1 MEGTFADTA
10 TAVVAKL
17 CINFQLAVCVF
28 LRRMDRTILLQ
39 LAFFAGTAILD
50 MILRHSCAHD
60 AQIVQGRLDAVI
72 GTAACCD
79 LEFMRQGYPTIA
91 LIEACM
97 DFIAQRIGIIQTILT
112 GGCLAGNHRTHLAAC
127 TADGKPCLCQMRAEG
142 INIMISNPRNL
153 NRQTGGH
160 HHVSIT
166 IKPCRF
172 RNDTCFLCG
181 NASVSGDD
189 ASVEQIRALML
200 QKAHAL
206 YALDILGAQGTALRR
221 SLALQLI
228 NKFLQ
233 CLCGQLHRIPTAF
246 ALCFILR
253 RKRGTFRC
261 AERQLLFKCGNK
273 IRADCL

>member
-1 MEGTFADTA
+1 
-10 TAVVAKL
+10 
-17 CINFQLAVCVF
+17 
-28 LRRMDRTILLQ
+28 
-39 LAFFAGTAILD
+39 
-50 MILRHSCAHD
+50 
-60 AQIVQGRLDAVI
+60 
-72 GTAACCD
+72 
-79 LEFMRQGYPTIA
+79 
-91 LIEACM
+91 
-97 DFIAQRIGIIQTILT
+97 
-112 GGCLAGNHRTHLAAC
+112 
-127 TADGKPCLCQMRAEG
+127 
-142 INIMISNPRNL
+142 
-153 NRQTGGH
+153 
-160 HHVSIT
+160 
-166 IKPCRF
+166 
-172 RNDTCFLCG
+172 
-181 NASVSGDD
+181 
-189 ASVEQIRALML
+189 ML